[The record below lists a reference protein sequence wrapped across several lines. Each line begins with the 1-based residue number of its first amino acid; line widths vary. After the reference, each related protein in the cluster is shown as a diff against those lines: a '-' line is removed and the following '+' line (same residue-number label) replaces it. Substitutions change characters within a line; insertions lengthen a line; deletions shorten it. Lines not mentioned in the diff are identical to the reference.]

1 MKASPSL
8 VRTILLLLGLVV
20 VVAIQHLRDLDEEA
34 RRPADRTTAG
44 EHTATGV
51 RGAAGVQDAAGD
63 EAIAD
68 AFARRRSDLWVEST
82 GTVESLLSD
91 DRRGSHHQRF
101 VVRLKIG
108 QTLLIAHNIDLAP
121 RVPIREGDRVGFRG
135 EYEWNDRGGIIHW
148 THDDPQGSHAGGWIQ
163 HEGQTYR

>member
-1 MKASPSL
+1 MKASPRL
-8 VRTILLLLGLVV
+8 VRLLLLLLGLVV
-20 VVAIQHLRDLDEEA
+20 VLTIQHLRGLDEEA

-44 EHTATGV
+44 EHETTGEHETSGV
-51 RGAAGVQDAAGD
+51 RDAAGD
-63 EAIAD
+63 EAIAE
-68 AFARRRSDLWVEST
+68 AFARRRSGVWLESS
-82 GTVESLLSD
+82 GMVESLLSD
-91 DRRGSHHQRF
+91 DRQGSRHQRF
-101 VVRLKIG
+101 IVRLRTG

-148 THDDPQGSHAGGWIQ
+148 THDDPQGRHAGGWIQ